1 MVPSVMIEDPE
12 LLAKRQRSADVEV
25 DERQVIGERDLRT
38 CRGQHPDEG
47 HEIGEPDSSERGGSE
62 DTLESQASGT
72 SPVPRPDLLVHAL
85 MVGREPSADRAGGL
99 GAGSRA
105 RFRTVTGLDQST
117 ALEVATPDGG
127 APGWRR
133 FTLAVVLGAAVAAI
147 PLAFVL
153 FDLWSGG
160 ISLTRA
166 VQPSKFYTFQAQA
179 MLHGHLWVRP
189 GSIGI
194 EGFVIH
200 HKTFTYFGIFP
211 SLLRMPFLVVAPHLA
226 PSVFT
231 APMMAVAW
239 VLTGTMSGLLLWRV
253 RILARGPAPVSQLEA
268 ATAGAWMATVLG
280 GSVLLFLSATPWVF
294 SEDIVWSVALAI
306 GAAFLLL
313 GVLESPSLGRVTA
326 AGLVVIAADL
336 NRVTTGVAAITGAL
350 LVGAWLCLT
359 RGERRDRRC
368 GGALIG
374 AGVLAGL
381 LGAAVNQ
388 VKFGM
393 LFGLPMADHVWTH
406 LNIHRQQF
414 LAAHGGQETGLA
426 FLPSTLLAYLQPF
439 GLRINGT
446 FPFVWL
452 PGHPAAQLG
461 GVLFDQTY
469 PTASIPASM
478 PLLTALGVVGVV
490 IALRSRGD
498 RGLALVRLPLLALA
512 VACAAIFF
520 WGYIATRY
528 LGDFLPFLV
537 LASAVG
543 LVGLVAWLDGRSRRI
558 RIAWGA
564 GIGVLAVVSMAI
576 NASLASSPGQDW
588 TPTQASRFVS
598 AQRSL
603 SITPLSSTIHVVD
616 RLPRYAPVGALYA
629 TPSCDGLYLSNG
641 TDVSS
646 IPGKALQHAEMQPVE
661 RSDAILHT
669 LTLHFNAP
677 LSRAPRRIPLV
688 SWDATTLV
696 ARVVDRFGF
705 TLVLEHPSRP
715 DITWPGPTGGWTAA
729 TRGVTYHLT
738 VATDPNLHA
747 LTVYWHGTTARATPL
762 IMIDHVLLGDGP
774 AITHP
779 TRGPVVV
786 TAAGGGSAMSLCR
799 SLVHG

>member
-426 FLPSTLLAYLQPF
+426 FLPSTLVAYLQPF

-490 IALRSRGD
+490 IA
-498 RGLALVRLPLLALA
+498 
-512 VACAAIFF
+512 
-520 WGYIATRY
+520 
-528 LGDFLPFLV
+528 
-537 LASAVG
+537 
-543 LVGLVAWLDGRSRRI
+543 
-558 RIAWGA
+558 
-564 GIGVLAVVSMAI
+564 
-576 NASLASSPGQDW
+576 
-588 TPTQASRFVS
+588 
-598 AQRSL
+598 QRSL

-616 RLPRYAPVGALYA
+616 RLPRYAPVGALSA

-688 SWDATTLV
+688 SWNATTLV